1 MSGDDLLERVAQER
15 RATGE
20 DLVRHH
26 TERVDVDAMVE
37 ARIGRHLLGRHVRRR
52 AHGHSCRGER
62 SVPTRVA
69 HRLRDTEVGHHR
81 VRASNE
87 HVLGLDVSV
96 HHALLVRVFERVS
109 DFADDPHSLVDR
121 QRTRARDAIAQRLPL
136 HVRHHVEEHIT
147 LASRVVEREDVRMMQ
162 PRGDPDLAQESL
174 GAEARGELGAQHL
187 HRDVPVVFGVLGQVD
202 GGHAARAELTLDDVS
217 TGEGGGE
224 LCERV

>member
-1 MSGDDLLERVAQER
+1 M
-15 RATGE
+15 
-20 DLVRHH
+20 
-26 TERVDVDAMVE
+26 
-37 ARIGRHLLGRHVRRR
+37 
-52 AHGHSCRGER
+52 
-62 SVPTRVA
+62 
-69 HRLRDTEVGHHR
+69 
-81 VRASNE
+81 RASNE

-96 HHALLVRVFERVS
+96 HHALLVRVFERVG
-109 DFADDPHSLVDR
+109 DFADDPYGLVDR